1 MQSQRIGHI
10 PQLFF
15 QQIALKRPYFFSG
28 ILPSDLSTD
37 LLVEVFRAR
46 RRALACNSESI
57 PQRKAA
63 NCKGGAGEY
72 VVILINY
79 LGINHCWSKA
89 RSSQSLI
96 LNFSFDLIF
105 IHDYVPVWVVAR
117 MQTFESPVIAVEYKS
132 TAQRFLNHF
141 DGRFLRGGAAV
152 VVAGTFWGVVP
163 GVGAAPSGASLP

>member
-15 QQIALKRPYFFSG
+15 QQIAFKRPYFFSG
-28 ILPSDLSTD
+28 ILTSNLSTD
-37 LLVEVFRAR
+37 LLIEIFRAR
-46 RRALACNSESI
+46 CRTFACNIESI

-79 LGINHCWSKA
+79 LSINHCWSKA
-89 RSSQSLI
+89 RGSQSLI
-96 LNFSFDLIF
+96 LNFSFDLVF

-132 TAQRFLNHF
+132 TAQRFLNHL
-141 DGRFLRGGAAV
+141 DGRFLRGGV
-152 VVAGTFWGVVP
+152 PVGVAGTFWGVVP
-163 GVGAAPSGASLP
+163 GVCDAPSGASLP